1 MNRKAIVFGVAALA
15 AIIAIP
21 TMVLP
26 AMRKHEAK
34 ACIER
39 VAREHSETATR
50 AMPAQGSTPPQ
61 SKLGFGG
68 GPESNLPAPLTAW
81 EASELCL
88 REGKANPSR

>member
-34 ACIER
+34 ACPGTLGNGHTGHAGTGLDPSAIEIGVR
-39 VAREHSETATR
+39 RWTR
-50 AMPAQGSTPPQ
+50 IESAGSAD
-61 SKLGFGG
+61 SLG
-68 GPESNLPAPLTAW
+68 SV
-81 EASELCL
+81 
-88 REGKANPSR
+88 